1 MARTTLFSLFVALT
15 SVFSA
20 CVGEAG
26 AEAPAHDPMPAEKA
40 IVLAVEFCSHA
51 ACAYVAEEKGWYGEA
66 EVPIE
71 SFDSY
76 VTGMAL
82 SAALTRGEIDAAYIC
97 LIPAICAF
105 ANAKVPLKIV
115 AGTHR
120 YGYAVSCNPER
131 ITSPADLQKPGIR
144 IGCAREGSPTDA
156 LLQKAVDVYR
166 LNQQKVAE
174 NIRRMSPPKQ
184 LLALRMGHLDA
195 AVMPE
200 QYPSMA
206 ESAGFPIL
214 LTAQDLW
221 PDMQGSVLIVTER
234 FLERNPRSVLRLVEV
249 TERSTEWINRNPEAA
264 AQILAKALRIT
275 GNRIFPVKEI
285 EQNPVLDATP
295 QALQRSL
302 TERLVCTTRIDP
314 EQVQKTIDYL
324 ANLGYIRQRFE
335 ADQILAIDR

>member
-1 MARTTLFSLFVALT
+1 MFRKTVFTLFGVLALALAA
-15 SVFSA
+15 SVS
-20 CVGEAG
+20 EAG
-26 AEAPAHDPMPAEKA
+26 AGAPSSEIPSPEKT

-51 ACAYVAEEKGWYGEA
+51 ACAYVAKAKGWYGQA
-66 EVPIE
+66 GVPIE
-71 SFDSY
+71 AFDSY

-97 LIPAICAF
+97 LIPAICAY
-105 ANAKVPLKIV
+105 ANAHVPLKIV
-115 AGTHR
+115 AGTHH
-120 YGYAVSCNPER
+120 YGYAVAINPDR
-131 ITSPADLQKPGIR
+131 ITTPADLQRPGVR

-156 LLQKAVDVYR
+156 LLQKAISVYG
-166 LNQQKVAE
+166 LDKQKVAD

-214 LTAQDLW
+214 VTAQDLW

-234 FLERNPRSVLRLVEV
+234 FLQSDPQAVARLVEV
-249 TERSTEWINRNPEAA
+249 TERSTAWINRNPKAA
-264 AQILAKALRIT
+264 AQLLSEALRIT
-275 GNRIFPVKEI
+275 GGRIFP
-285 EQNPVLDATP
+285 EQVEQSPDLDATP

-314 EQVQKTIDYL
+314 DQVQKTIDYL
-324 ANLGYIRQRFE
+324 VELGYIRQRFE
-335 ADQILAIDR
+335 ADQILAIHR